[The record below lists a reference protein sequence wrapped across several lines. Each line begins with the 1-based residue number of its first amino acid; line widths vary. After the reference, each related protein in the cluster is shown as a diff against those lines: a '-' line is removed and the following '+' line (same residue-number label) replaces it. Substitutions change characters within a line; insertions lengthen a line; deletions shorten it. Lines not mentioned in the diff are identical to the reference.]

1 MSTNLLPPPPPSLSR
16 PLLPLSPIPSSLS
29 LLLLVSLPRQY
40 KDQVP
45 KQPLSAYMLFTK
57 SKGPK
62 LKAKH
67 PELSQTEM
75 AVKLGE
81 RKCDEA
87 KFFTPPFQIPSPH
100 PHTCTPSSE
109 GKKWKSMGPE
119 RQEKYKQQYVTLRK
133 SYETQL
139 EQFYSD
145 HPDAKLPRI
154 SRAR

>member
-1 MSTNLLPPPPPSLSR
+1 MYSVCELTFPLPFSPTLPSSSFPSLS
-16 PLLPLSPIPSSLS
+16 PL
-29 LLLLVSLPRQY
+29 QY

-81 RKCDEA
+81 KMRDCDQA
-87 KFFTPPFQIPSPH
+87 IFNIPPTPTN
-100 PHTCTPSSE
+100 HTPLSSIHTHTPSSE
-109 GKKWKSMGPE
+109 GKKWKSMGSE
-119 RQEKYKQQYVTLRK
+119 RQEKYKQQYMTLRK

-145 HPDAKLPRI
+145 HPDAKPPRL
-154 SRAR
+154 SRARLIPY